1 MSEELYSLSRVFED
15 AEGNL
20 HRTVVSRIRND
31 LGRNIELL
39 ITKDDVIFIC
49 KEPLKKENA

>member
-1 MSEELYSLSRVFED
+1 MFEEPYSLSRVFED
-15 AEGNL
+15 AEGRL

-31 LGRNIELL
+31 LGSNTELL

-49 KEPLKKENA
+49 KEPLRKEIS